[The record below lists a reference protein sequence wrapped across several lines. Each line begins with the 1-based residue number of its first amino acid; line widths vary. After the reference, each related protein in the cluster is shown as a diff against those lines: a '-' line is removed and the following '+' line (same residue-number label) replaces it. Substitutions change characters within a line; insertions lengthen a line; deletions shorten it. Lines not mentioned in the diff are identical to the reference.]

1 MAQSTDSSHSSA
13 SSQASD
19 FYAEHDQLPEEFL
32 EPSSTSVEDIDWHAL
47 LPKDTA
53 QEDAVSILVDM
64 VQHGKVDPWDI
75 DVVAVADEYLKAVSS
90 RKAPQVK
97 VGGDDANL
105 KTTGKLLLYL
115 AILLRLKS
123 DKLAGIDILF
133 HQDDEAHLDDDFWEH
148 DNEFDPMQLMAEGMF
163 PKRELDELIER
174 RTSTKARR
182 IRKVTIQ
189 DLIRELQ
196 RYEKLEQETS
206 VKRQLERQERA
217 RVKDYS
223 KLTATQI
230 ESLAHDE
237 SIEDNVLR
245 LKVLLENIFTS
256 DMPKVGMDELMDSGQ
271 LDQISAYL
279 ALLFLA
285 GRGHVALHQE
295 RFYEDIFVGPP
306 EEAPPTD
313 PEQDESAPKS
323 STKKSTKSKK
333 PKNPKNETHTE
344 KTKKTGSEEPEEIPS
359 ATEEATPS

>member
-1 MAQSTDSSHSSA
+1 MNDAAANFYTETDT
-13 SSQASD
+13 
-19 FYAEHDQLPEEFL
+19 LPEEFVSAHPQAL
-32 EPSSTSVEDIDWHAL
+32 HQQDIDWHSL
-47 LPKDTA
+47 IPTDTA

-75 DVVAVADEYLKAVSS
+75 DVVAVADEYLKAVSN
-90 RKAPQVK
+90 RKTKPKNK
-97 VGGDDANL
+97 VADDANL

-123 DKLAGIDILF
+123 DKLAGVDFLF
-133 HQDDEAHLDDDFWEH
+133 HPDDEAHLSSHLDDDFWDH
-148 DNEFDPMQLMAEGMF
+148 NADFDPMQLMAEGLF
-163 PKRELDELIER
+163 AQRDLNDLIER

-196 RYEKLEQETS
+196 RYEKLEADS
-206 VKRQLERQERA
+206 NIRRQLERQERA
-217 RVKDYS
+217 RTGVGKDYS
-223 KLTATQI
+223 KLTTQQI

-271 LDQISAYL
+271 LDQVSAYL

-285 GRGHVALHQE
+285 GRGHVSLYQE
-295 RFYEDIFVGPP
+295 RFYADVWVGPP
-306 EEAPPTD
+306 EEAPAAD
-313 PEQDESAPKS
+313 PDEAEIADTP
-323 STKKSTKSKK
+323 TKKPRKRK
-333 PKNPKNETHTE
+333 PTPAEETNATL
-344 KTKKTGSEEPEEIPS
+344 EETS
-359 ATEEATPS
+359 DTATPMEDETS